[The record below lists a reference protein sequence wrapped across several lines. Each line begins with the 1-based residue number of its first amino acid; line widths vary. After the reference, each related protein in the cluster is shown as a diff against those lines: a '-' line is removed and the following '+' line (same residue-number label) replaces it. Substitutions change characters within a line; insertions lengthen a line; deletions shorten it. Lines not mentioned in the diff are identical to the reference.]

1 MTKKEWYLAKEL
13 VGLSGMPTSLS
24 SVSRKAAN
32 EKWEKRQIDGVK
44 GITFEYHVKSLPK
57 PTQEALQGKLPA
69 ISEGAI
75 KIPFYDIYAS
85 AGHGIT
91 PLDDDNSPY
100 NIDIHPQILI
110 DQGISPIN
118 LFSMTVKGDSMERSL
133 FDGDIAILK
142 RVFPPLL
149 LLEGIYLLRIGQELF
164 IKRILFNKFEE
175 SLHVDSDNDE
185 YRSFTINGEDL
196 NHVEIYGEWVGT
208 LSRARRVTSSKQPS
222 HDKASDL

>member
-1 MTKKEWYLAKEL
+1 M
-13 VGLSGMPTSLS
+13 
-24 SVSRKAAN
+24 
-32 EKWEKRQIDGVK
+32 EKRQIDGVK
-44 GITFEYHVKSLPK
+44 GITYEYHVASLPEATRK
-57 PTQEALQGKLPA
+57 AVQSQLPTVN
-69 ISEGAI
+69 EGTI

-85 AGHGIT
+85 AGHGML
-91 PLDDDNSPY
+91 PLDGDISPY
-100 NIDIHPQILI
+100 NIDVHPQILV
-110 DQGISPIN
+110 DQGISPLN

-142 RVFPPLL
+142 RVSPPLL
-149 LLEGIYLLRIGQELF
+149 ILEGIYLLRIGQELF

-208 LSRARRVTSSKQPS
+208 LSRARRVTSSHQSS
-222 HDKASDL
+222 HDKVGNL